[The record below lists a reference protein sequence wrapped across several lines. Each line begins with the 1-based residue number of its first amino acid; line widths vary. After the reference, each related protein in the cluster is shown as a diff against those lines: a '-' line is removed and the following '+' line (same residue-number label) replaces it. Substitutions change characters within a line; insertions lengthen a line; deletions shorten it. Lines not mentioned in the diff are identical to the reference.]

1 MDGWG
6 ERKPKAVLIVAFSGR
21 ALAASV
27 RRAGF
32 VPLVADLFAD
42 ADATALAAHNIH
54 VEGDLVRGFSASHM
68 LAALDELAAH
78 GPEPLG
84 VVYGA
89 GFEARLD
96 LLTEI
101 GERWRLLGN
110 APVTVARLKAPR
122 SFADSC
128 ARLDVPHPEI
138 TIDPPAEPRGWLR
151 KRCGGAGGSHIGFAS
166 HESTRSAGDCEGF
179 YYQRRVPGQAV
190 SALFL
195 AARGQARIVGFSEQ
209 WRAPNARDPFR
220 FGGAVRP
227 AGISSALQAELSDAV
242 GRVAAEFDLRGLN
255 SADFIVGDEGEW
267 WLLEINPRPGATLDI
282 FDMGEP
288 PLFSL
293 HLDAVLHETLPAVPT
308 LHGAAATQI
317 VYASQAISVPSGLR
331 FPSWTVDRP
340 RPGVS
345 LMVNDPFCTVLA
357 QEEYAC
363 EAKALCAERGRH
375 WQTILEDELWIKA
388 S

>member
-1 MDGWG
+1 MGGWG
-6 ERKPKAVLIVAFSGR
+6 NSKPEAVLIVAFSGR
-21 ALAASV
+21 ALAASAH
-27 RRAGF
+27 RAGYM
-32 VPLVADLFAD
+32 PLVADLFAD
-42 ADATALAAHNIH
+42 ADTAELAMRNIH
-54 VEGDLVRGFSASHM
+54 VEGDLTRGFSAPHM

-78 GPEPLG
+78 GPKPLG

-96 LLTEI
+96 LLEEI
-101 GERWRLLGN
+101 GKRWRILGN

-122 SFADSC
+122 VFADCC
-128 ARLDVPHPEI
+128 ARLGIPHPEI
-138 TIDPPAEPRGWLR
+138 TVDPPAEPKGWLR
-151 KRCGGAGGSHIGFAS
+151 KLCGGAGGSHIVFAS
-166 HESTRSAGDCEGF
+166 HESARPARDCEGF
-179 YYQRRVPGQAV
+179 YYQRRVAGQAI
-190 SALFL
+190 SASFL
-195 AARGQARIVGFSEQ
+195 ATRHQTHIIGFSEQ

-227 AGISSALQAELSDAV
+227 AWISSALRAELTEAIA
-242 GRVAAEFDLRGLN
+242 RIAAEFDLTGLN

-282 FDMGEP
+282 FDMGDP
-288 PLFSL
+288 PLFAL
-293 HLDAVLHETLPAVPT
+293 HLEAAFGETIPAVPT
-308 LHGAAATQI
+308 LRGAAATQI
-317 VYASQAISVPSGLR
+317 VYASQAISVPPDLR
-331 FPSWTVDRP
+331 YPSWTVDRP
-340 RPGVS
+340 RPGVG

-357 QEEYAC
+357 QEENAC